1 MNTTDAVPAAG
12 AVNSASAKNTAC
24 APELFALRLAISRL
38 GFLSFAEKKLLEK
51 KLDTVSRLA
60 LLSIDDLSLL
70 IGRVIDTKLWRT
82 QDAERL
88 ADSDQ
93 KIMAAFRIAVM
104 FYDDPLWPPLL
115 NEIYDPPYALFY
127 RGNPAVLTPQ
137 KKACVSI
144 VGTRRPTGRGMQ
156 STADLAF
163 ALAEKGC
170 TVVSGLALGT
180 DACAHSGALRS
191 AAGKTA
197 AVLGSGVDTIT
208 PVSNKNIA
216 AAILNSGGCILS
228 EYAPGVGAEKWHFPQ
243 RNRIISALSAAT
255 VIMEAPAG
263 SGALITADFALEQ
276 NRELC
281 FHTCALDYPE
291 APSAKPLSAAKKRRQ
306 VKNYIEEGARIVSD
320 AQDVLSLLAP
330 EYVEL

>member
-1 MNTTDAVPAAG
+1 MSKTDAVPAAG
-12 AVNSASAKNTAC
+12 F
-24 APELFALRLAISRL
+24 PERFALRLAISRL
-38 GFLSFAEKKLLEK
+38 GFLRFAEKKLLEK

-70 IGRVIDTKLWRT
+70 IGRVIDTKLWRM
-82 QDAERL
+82 QDAERR

-93 KIMAAFRIAVM
+93 KIMAAFRIGVM

-115 NEIYDPPYALFY
+115 NEIYDPPYALFH
-127 RGNPAVLTPQ
+127 RGNPAVLTPPN
-137 KKACVSI
+137 AVCVSI
-144 VGTRRPTGRGMQ
+144 VGTRRPTGRGMRC
-156 STADLAF
+156 TADLAF
-163 ALAEKGC
+163 DLAERGC

-191 AAGKTA
+191 SFGKTA

-208 PVSNKNIA
+208 PVSNKNLA
-216 AAILNSGGCILS
+216 AALLNSGGCILS

-255 VIMEAPAG
+255 VITEAPAG

-281 FHTCALDYPE
+281 FHSCALDYPE
-291 APSAKPLSAAKKRRQ
+291 VPFAKPLSAAKQKRQ
-306 VKNYIEEGARIVSD
+306 VKNYIEEGARIVSG
-320 AQDVLSLLAP
+320 AEDVLSLLAP